1 MTTPPHSRRLAV
13 DLTAGAAIR
22 TRTGQSMS
30 ILQRTFGL
38 PIVCVGLLAA
48 VTQASHAGAPEVR
61 PGAGFTSRE
70 TLASLFEL
78 EGGVPYATPYD
89 GTLNF
94 SALGSKHVTPNGHG
108 YRNELKISAANRLPI
123 EQTHEHF
130 SALVTPTLPAG
141 ARTIVAQYHVEGIE
155 TIVKVYLQDTA
166 EPALLDGKAGNGVFD
181 VVARIRATSGKDVP
195 TALGTVRSGEQF
207 ALDVRFDAGEASVTV
222 KSGKHGVLH
231 TPRTRVMG
239 DHRKIYFKFGDYLQ
253 ARDPDTGAMS
263 TKPAIWD
270 AYFQRNGI
278 SSSLVSFRETK
289 FERK

>member
-1 MTTPPHSRRLAV
+1 MTTPQRLRSLAIG
-13 DLTAGAAIR
+13 LAAA
-22 TRTGQSMS
+22 
-30 ILQRTFGL
+30 
-38 PIVCVGLLAA
+38 PIICVGLLAA
-48 VTQASHAGAPEVR
+48 LAQPSHAGAPAASS
-61 PGAGFTSRE
+61 GAGFTPRD

-78 EGGVPYATPYD
+78 EGGSPYSTPYD

-94 SALGSKHVTPNGHG
+94 SAFTSKHATPNGHG
-108 YRNELKISAANRLPI
+108 YRNELKISRASRLPI

-155 TIVKVYLQDTA
+155 TIVKLYVQDIA
-166 EPALLDGKAGNGVFD
+166 EPALLDGKANNGVFD
-181 VVARIRATSGKDVP
+181 VVARIRDTSGKDVS
-195 TALGTVRSGEQF
+195 TALGTVRSGERF
-207 ALDVRFDAGEASVTV
+207 ALDVRFDGGNARVSV
-222 KSGKHGVLH
+222 KSDRHGALQ
-231 TPRTRVMG
+231 TPLTRVMG

-263 TKPAIWD
+263 TKPATWD

-278 SSSLVSFRETK
+278 GSSLISFSETK

>member
-1 MTTPPHSRRLAV
+1 MTTPQRSRRLAL
-13 DLTAGAAIR
+13 DLAA
-22 TRTGQSMS
+22 
-30 ILQRTFGL
+30 
-38 PIVCVGLLAA
+38 VVLAA
-48 VTQASHAGAPEVR
+48 VTLASHAGTPEA
-61 PGAGFTSRE
+61 GAGTGFTSRE
-70 TLASLFEL
+70 TLAGLFEL
-78 EGGVPYATPYD
+78 EGSAPYATPYD

-94 SALGSKHVTPNGHG
+94 SALAAKHVTPNGHG

-123 EQTHEHF
+123 AQTREHF

-155 TIVKVYLQDTA
+155 TIVKVYVQDTA
-166 EPALLDGKAGNGVFD
+166 DLALLDGKAGNGVFD
-181 VVARIRATSGKDVP
+181 VVAQIRDTNGKNVP

-207 ALDVRFDAGEASVTV
+207 ALDVRFDAGDASVAV

-270 AYFQRNGI
+270 AYLQRNGI
-278 SSSLVSFRETK
+278 DSSLISFRETK